1 MINYRN
7 RILLI
12 LLFSFQGC
20 VFTGSSENI
29 HSINSLVSEKNCK
42 GLFRIKLIV
51 PNIKSM
57 QTQEGR
63 FRLFDN
69 LYSDSMKQVIISNSL
84 NREENND
91 NSNINGELKYEEES
105 EIINDLFNIF
115 GIITMG
121 IFPIRSNR
129 KSKISFNIYENKQK
143 KEIYHSEISISWS
156 AYYSIWGGVIYP
168 FYRVEKK
175 QKELIKLAMD
185 KFNSEYCCLD
195 SKINNC

>member
-1 MINYRN
+1 
-7 RILLI
+7 
-12 LLFSFQGC
+12 
-20 VFTGSSENI
+20 
-29 HSINSLVSEKNCK
+29 
-42 GLFRIKLIV
+42 
-51 PNIKSM
+51 M

-156 AYYSIWGGVIYP
+156 AYYSIWGGGDISVLSS
-168 FYRVEKK
+168 REKAK
-175 QKELIKLAMD
+175 RID
-185 KFNSEYCCLD
+185 
-195 SKINNC
+195 

>member
-1 MINYRN
+1 
-7 RILLI
+7 
-12 LLFSFQGC
+12 
-20 VFTGSSENI
+20 
-29 HSINSLVSEKNCK
+29 
-42 GLFRIKLIV
+42 
-51 PNIKSM
+51 M

-143 KEIYHSEISISWS
+143 K
-156 AYYSIWGGVIYP
+156 
-168 FYRVEKK
+168 
-175 QKELIKLAMD
+175 
-185 KFNSEYCCLD
+185 KF
-195 SKINNC
+195 IIPR